1 MHALSPNIYADARKR
16 FELLR
21 LLTWVNLDEALQNSD
36 GNLAGEVRRWFD
48 QISDLN
54 AQQLIDE
61 ATPFWWFNVG
71 QCWRAATEGS
81 PQVAEY
87 AANML
92 LAAFDSFFACLPEGA
107 TVRVDGN
114 RDSEIVLPKL
124 GLNVARALKPTAIT
138 RSGTNIIAVH
148 TTDGTVTMSLDQEA
162 QGARLSVPGHVEQY
176 VLCAPTPAL
185 IGDDPR
191 AELTGPD
198 FDSHAFTQM
207 LGDALSLIQNECRE
221 LYDQIQ
227 AANKWYIPI
236 VSHDIQVHRSYT
248 RADLTGVIFL
258 SQALDHVLLGEA
270 VVHEFY
276 HGVLNSILKTEPL
289 FDETDSGETFYSPWR
304 DDPRPL
310 RGLLHAIYVFSGV
323 ARFYAL
329 SNNTLAQGDYAESV
343 RLRRSKLH
351 QQLRCALAQVPMA
364 KLTPV
369 GKQVIDAI
377 AAQVNDEDA
386 ADLYHP
392 GVTALLEDHLKAWR
406 ERNPAL
412 EVQPHH

>member
-1 MHALSPNIYADARKR
+1 MHALPANIYADGHKR
-16 FELLR
+16 FAILR
-21 LLTWVNLDEALQNSD
+21 LLTWANLDEALQQSD
-36 GNLAGEVRRWFD
+36 PNLAEEIRGWFD

-54 AQQLIDE
+54 AQQLINE

-71 QCWRAATEGS
+71 QCWSAAMDGS
-81 PQVAEY
+81 PQTAEY
-87 AANML
+87 AGNMM
-92 LAAFDSFFACLPEGA
+92 LAAFDSFFTCLPDGA
-107 TVRVDGN
+107 TIRVDGN
-114 RDSEIVLPKL
+114 REIMLPKL
-124 GLNVARALKPTAIT
+124 GINVGPTLKPTALT
-138 RSGTNIIAVH
+138 RSGTNTIGIDTA
-148 TTDGTVTMSLDQEA
+148 DGKITMTLDDDS
-162 QGARLSVPGHVEQY
+162 GARLSVPDHAEQY

-191 AELTGPD
+191 AELTGAD
-198 FDSHAFTQM
+198 FDSSAFTQM
-207 LGDALSLIQNECRE
+207 LGNALSLIQNECRE

-227 AANKWYIPI
+227 AANNWYIPI
-236 VSHDIQVHRSYT
+236 VSRDIRVHRSYT

-258 SQALDHVLLGEA
+258 SEALDHVLLGEA

-289 FDETDSGETFYSPWR
+289 FDETESSETFYSPWR

-329 SNNTLAQGDYAESV
+329 ANNTLARSEYAGTV

-351 QQLRCALAQVPMA
+351 QQLRCALAQVPLA

-369 GKQVIDAI
+369 GRQVIEAI
-377 AAQVNDEDA
+377 ASQVNNQVDDSDLSDPGA
-386 ADLYHP
+386 AA
-392 GVTALLEDHLKAWR
+392 VLEDHLKAWR

-412 EVQPHH
+412 QIQPH